1 VQSLL
6 EEEFHGRALR
16 GQTVLCEEVTIVFR
30 FAQRPVVVRVPG
42 RVGAYRTTRPRAE
55 TTARFAGQLDPAFED
70 DLRWLASLVAPGPSP
85 RDTRSPNIER
95 VDIVLG
101 DGRRYARCGIDVPL
115 TGSGELDT
123 LGFQLRHRAL

>member
-16 GQTVLCEEVTIVFR
+16 GQTVLCEEVTVVFR

-42 RVGAYRTTRPRAE
+42 SAGAYRTTRPRAE
-55 TTARFAGQLDPAFED
+55 TTARFAGPLDPAFEET
-70 DLRWLASLVAPGPSP
+70 LRWLASRLRPGPPGSEIRP
-85 RDTRSPNIER
+85 ANIER

-101 DGRRYARCGIDVPL
+101 DGRSYERCGIDAPL
-115 TGSGELDT
+115 TGTGGLDT
-123 LGFQLRHRAL
+123 LGFRLRHRAL